1 MSAPHTAGSSR
12 STPNYS
18 NIFRFPINR
27 TFTLKTTFFMKKT
40 TLRKISLS
48 LAGTLL
54 AATGLL
60 TSCQTS
66 DYAMDELTPTELD
79 TRAADGAFMPG
90 SIPEE
95 LVIDTENPDDTF
107 TIPSERLASCVG
119 GGAIR
124 YVWHIKTARGWSEI
138 PDSNVAS
145 LTTQL
150 TMEFATQYRREA
162 ITGRYYEYSNICTV
176 YNKAFFDGGAIT
188 DSIVLNYGSFDDGY
202 EIRSLRAGTI
212 TSSGYRW
219 EIDKG
224 AGWEEYPGSDAE
236 LIFYYEAP
244 YRHETKYRRSVVT
257 SFGTAYSNIC
267 TIINY
272 AFGDDPQAG
281 SDPETHAV
289 KIGPFAGDFS
299 QSFLFDTRGDYF
311 SDHDR
316 ATGYGNDA
324 YITLTLDR
332 PTLLEFITGASPM
345 RVFTMIWSERD
356 EKYLYS
362 DHTSNAY
369 TAVPGHPIPTF
380 DSYEPYPGIIR
391 LELNPGEYRIQVQ
404 GSKATNSGAVNGV
417 ISISLRGFTGPVI
430 TVPSLTL

>member
-1 MSAPHTAGSSR
+1 
-12 STPNYS
+12 
-18 NIFRFPINR
+18 
-27 TFTLKTTFFMKKT
+27 MKKT

-54 AATGLL
+54 AGTGLL

-90 SIPEE
+90 FIPGE

-107 TIPSERLASCVG
+107 TIPSERLATCVG
-119 GGAIR
+119 GGTIR
-124 YVWHIKTARGWSEI
+124 YVWHIMTDRGWSEI
-138 PDSNVAS
+138 PGSNVAS
-145 LTTQL
+145 LLTL
-150 TMEFATQYRREA
+150 PTMEFATQYRREA

-202 EIRSLRAGTI
+202 AIQSLRAGSI

-224 AGWEEYPGSDAE
+224 AGWEEYPGSEAG

-299 QSFLFDTRGDYF
+299 QSFLFDTRGDSF
-311 SDHDR
+311 SDLDR
-316 ATGYGNDA
+316 ATGGGNDA
-324 YITLTLDR
+324 FITLTVDR

-345 RVFTMIWSERD
+345 RVWTAVWNDNDRR
-356 EKYLYS
+356 YLYFDYS
-362 DHTSNAY
+362 SNAY
-369 TAVPGHPIPTF
+369 ASVPGRPIPTF
-380 DSYEPYPGIIR
+380 DAYEPYSGIVQ
-391 LELNPGEYRIQVQ
+391 LELTPGEYRIQVQ
-404 GSKATNSGAVNGV
+404 GSKATNSGAVDGV

-430 TVPSLTL
+430 TVPSPTL